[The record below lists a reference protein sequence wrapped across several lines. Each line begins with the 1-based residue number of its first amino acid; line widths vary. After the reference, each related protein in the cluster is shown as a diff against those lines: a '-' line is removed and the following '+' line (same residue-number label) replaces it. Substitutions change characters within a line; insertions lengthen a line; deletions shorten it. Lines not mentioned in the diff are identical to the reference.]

1 MAAVNSS
8 QMLMAAG
15 TISSGVANYAYAD
28 SQARM
33 AKADAA
39 AERDAA
45 AQQANLILRATQ
57 RQRAAARAATAGSG
71 AKIDAFSLA
80 NEQEILQAGETDAAM
95 AILGGKRKGRM
106 LEIGAGYQK
115 AAGANALAGSLFS
128 TSSQMKGWKGTKA
141 PTSDYGR
148 PYGDAGGSG
157 D

>member
-15 TISSGVANYAYAD
+15 TIGKGAADMMYAQ
-28 SQARM
+28 SQAKLAM
-33 AKADAA
+33 SDAES
-39 AERDAA
+39 ERDAA
-45 AQQANLILRATQ
+45 AQQAKLILQATQ
-57 RQRAAARAATAGSG
+57 RRRSEARAATAGSG

-95 AILGGKRKGRM
+95 AILSGNRKARG

-115 AAGANALAGSLFS
+115 AAGLNSLSGSLFS
-128 TSSQMKGWKGTKA
+128 TAAQMKGWKGTKA
-141 PTSDYGR
+141 PTSDNGR
-148 PYGDAGGSG
+148 PYNDRTGSG